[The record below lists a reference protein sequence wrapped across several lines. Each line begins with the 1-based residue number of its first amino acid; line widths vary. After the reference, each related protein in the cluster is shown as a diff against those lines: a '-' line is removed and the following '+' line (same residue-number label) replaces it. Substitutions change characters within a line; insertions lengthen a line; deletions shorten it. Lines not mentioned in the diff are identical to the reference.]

1 MIERTTD
8 YRIFSS
14 AIKYEPLRITDC
26 RQRTAGILY
35 ACLFA
40 LLFWITSPIGG
51 LDLHAQQLYTPYPS
65 SFKNVRANELLEPN
79 SLNPV
84 FQKFHTHKPVKVML
98 IGDSHTRGNYYP
110 HSVESTLKKY
120 FPTVSF
126 AYYGINGAW
135 ARRFYEPD
143 MIQRVANE
151 NPDLVIISFGTNEA
165 HGSNFDQIAHHET
178 LNTLTNRIRQ
188 SCKGVSF
195 IITTPPGS
203 FISKTTGSYS
213 TGRGRHRRT
222 HYTSVKVKND
232 RTDLV
237 ARSIVNYGHANRIA
251 VWDIF
256 TIAGGPTYACTN
268 WRDAH
273 LMAVDQIHY
282 TAQGYQLQGALLG
295 EAIYKAF
302 LSSHA
307 QGSQTRM
314 NHEGT
319 PREQKPYKS
328 LKGF

>member
-1 MIERTTD
+1 MTERKRTMDHEPRTTECGQQTTS
-8 YRIFSS
+8 IHF
-14 AIKYEPLRITDC
+14 I
-26 RQRTAGILY
+26 
-35 ACLFA
+35 CLFV
-40 LLFWITSPIGG
+40 LLLWLVFPLGG
-51 LDLHAQQLYTPYPS
+51 LRLRAQQLFTPYPS
-65 SFKNVRANELLEPN
+65 SFKNVRANELLESN
-79 SLNPV
+79 SLYPV
-84 FQKFHTHKPVKVML
+84 FQKLHTNKHVKVML

-110 HSVESTLKKY
+110 HAVESTLKKY
-120 FPTVSF
+120 FPTISF

-165 HGSNFDQIAHHET
+165 HGANFDQVAHHQT
-178 LNTLTNRIRQ
+178 LSTLTERIRQ
-188 SCKGVSF
+188 RCKGVAF

-203 FISKTTGSYS
+203 FLSKTISSYT

-222 HYTSVKVKND
+222 HYNTMKVKNE
-232 RTDLV
+232 RTDQV
-237 ARSIVNYGHANRIA
+237 ARSIVNYGHTNRIA

-256 TIAGGPTYACTN
+256 TIAGGPTHACTN

-273 LMAVDQIHY
+273 LMAGDQIHY

-328 LKGF
+328 LRGF